1 MNMATIKAADGG
13 YLLNAEQFNYTKNEL
28 GQPVLN
34 VVGGG
39 GGDSGVTTLHIYV
52 SAIDRE
58 THNHTFTA
66 DKTPTEMQF
75 ITTPTWCVM
84 TFAAGLFGEDER
96 SIGVPPAWG
105 AGVPSFGYIYDTKEN
120 MNIYVVLGDV
130 MTNKWQIDLISFN
143 A

>member
-1 MNMATIKAADGG
+1 MSDTIRAADGG

-58 THNHTFTA
+58 TGNPTFTA
-66 DKTPTEMQF
+66 DKTPKEMLF
-75 ITTPTWCVM
+75 ITTPTWCVI
-84 TFAAGLFGEDER
+84 TFTAGVFGENEA
-96 SIGVPPAWG
+96 SFGVPPAWSNG
-105 AGVPSFGYIYDTKEN
+105 EPTFGYIYNPQDNTN
-120 MNIYVVLGDV
+120 QYVVSGNV
-130 MTNKWQIDLISFN
+130 NTNEWKINIRVFGG
-143 A
+143 

>member
-1 MNMATIKAADGG
+1 MGDTIRAADGG

-52 SAIDRE
+52 SAVDRE
-58 THNHTFTA
+58 TYDGTFTA
-66 DKTPTEMQF
+66 DKTPKQMQF

-84 TFAAGLFGEDER
+84 TFAAGLLGENEV

-105 AGVPSFGYIYDTKEN
+105 DGVPSFGYIYDTKEN
-120 MNIYVVLGDV
+120 MGIYVVLGDV
-130 MTNKWQIDLISFN
+130 DTNEWQIDLISLFGK
-143 A
+143 

>member
-1 MNMATIKAADGG
+1 MSDTIKAADGG
-13 YLLNAEQFNYTKNEL
+13 YLLNAEHFNYTKNEL

-66 DKTPTEMQF
+66 DKTPKEMQF

-84 TFAAGLFGEDER
+84 TFAAGLFGENEM
-96 SIGVPPAWG
+96 SIGVPPAFG
-105 AGVPSFGYIYDTKEN
+105 AGMPSFGYIYDTNEN
-120 MNIYVVLGDV
+120 MDTYIVFGDV
-130 MTNKWQIDLISFN
+130 ITNKWQINLMSLG
-143 A
+143 

>member
-1 MNMATIKAADGG
+1 MSDTIRAADGG

-39 GGDSGVTTLHIYV
+39 GGDSGVTTLHIYI

-58 THNHTFTA
+58 TVTPTFTA
-66 DKTPTEMQF
+66 DKTPKEMQSV
-75 ITTPTWCVM
+75 TTPTWCVV
-84 TFAAGLFGEDER
+84 TFAAGVFGEKEM
-96 SIGVPPAWG
+96 SFGVPPVW
-105 AGVPSFGYIYDTKEN
+105 AGGEPCFGYMYVPNKNEN
-120 MNIYVVLGDV
+120 KIFVSGNIS
-130 MTNKWQIDLISFN
+130 NNEWAIDLTFID

>member
-1 MNMATIKAADGG
+1 MSDTIRAADGG

-52 SAIDRE
+52 SAIDQE
-58 THNHTFTA
+58 TVTPTFTA
-66 DKTPTEMQF
+66 DKTPTEMQSVV
-75 ITTPTWCVM
+75 TPTWCVI
-84 TFAAGLFGEDER
+84 TFAAGTLAEGEA
-96 SIGVPPAWG
+96 SFGVPPVWAG
-105 AGVPSFGYIYDTKEN
+105 GVPCFGYMYITSKNEN
-120 MNIYVVLGDV
+120 KIFVSGSIDSNEWI
-130 MTNKWQIDLISFN
+130 IDLTFID

>member
-1 MNMATIKAADGG
+1 MSDTIRAADGG

-66 DKTPTEMQF
+66 DKTPKEMQF
-75 ITTPTWCVM
+75 MTTPTWCVM
-84 TFAAGLFGEDER
+84 TFAAGIFGENEM

-105 AGVPSFGYIYDTKEN
+105 AGEPTFGYIYNSQDNTN
-120 MNIYVVLGDV
+120 QYVVSGNV
-130 MTNKWQIDLISFN
+130 NTNEWELNFRLFGG
-143 A
+143 

>member
-1 MNMATIKAADGG
+1 MSDTIRAADGG

-58 THNHTFTA
+58 TSDPTFTA
-66 DKTPTEMQF
+66 DKTPKEMQF
-75 ITTPTWCVM
+75 ITTPTWCVI
-84 TFAAGLFGEDER
+84 TFAAGVFGENEA
-96 SIGVPPAWG
+96 SFGVPPAWG
-105 AGVPSFGYIYDTKEN
+105 SGSPTFGYVYNYQDNTDE
-120 MNIYVVLGDV
+120 YVVSGNIG
-130 MTNKWQIDLISFN
+130 TNEWKIDFRLFGG
-143 A
+143 

>member
-1 MNMATIKAADGG
+1 MSDTIRAADGG

-58 THNHTFTA
+58 THNHPFTA
-66 DKTPTEMQF
+66 DKTPTEMF
-75 ITTPTWCVM
+75 VTTPTWCVI
-84 TFAAGLFGEDER
+84 TFAAGVFGENEA
-96 SIGVPPAWG
+96 SFGVPPAWG
-105 AGVPSFGYIYDTKEN
+105 SGWPTFGYAYNYQDNTDE
-120 MNIYVVLGDV
+120 YVVSGNID
-130 MTNKWQIDLISFN
+130 TNEWEIDFRLFGG
-143 A
+143 

>member
-1 MNMATIKAADGG
+1 MSDTIRAADGG

-52 SAIDRE
+52 SAIDQE
-58 THNHTFTA
+58 TGTSIFTA
-66 DKTPTEMQF
+66 DKTPTEMQSVV
-75 ITTPTWCVM
+75 TATWCVV
-84 TFAAGLFGEDER
+84 TFAAGTLAEGEV
-96 SIGVPPAWG
+96 SVGVPPAWDG
-105 AGVPSFGYIYDTKEN
+105 GRPCFGYMHIDSTNETKIFVSSSIGSNEWTIN
-120 MNIYVVLGDV
+120 PFTG
-130 MTNKWQIDLISFN
+130 

>member
-1 MNMATIKAADGG
+1 MSDTIRAADGG
-13 YLLNAEQFNYTKNEL
+13 YLLNAEQFNSTKNEL

-66 DKTPTEMQF
+66 DKTPKEMQF
-75 ITTPTWCVM
+75 ITTPTWCVI
-84 TFAAGLFGEDER
+84 TFAAGLFGENEV
-96 SIGVPPAWG
+96 SISVPPAWG
-105 AGVPSFGYIYDTKEN
+105 DGKPGFGYIYDTKESVN
-120 MNIYVVLGDV
+120 AYVVLGDV
-130 MTNKWQIDLISFN
+130 EANEWQIDLISFN

>member
-1 MNMATIKAADGG
+1 MSDTIRAADGG

-52 SAIDRE
+52 SAIDPE
-58 THNHTFTA
+58 THNLTLTA

-75 ITTPTWCVM
+75 ITTPTWCVI
-84 TFAAGLFGEDER
+84 TFAAGLFGENER
-96 SIGVPPAWG
+96 SIGVPPAWKVDRI
-105 AGVPSFGYIYDTKEN
+105 AFGYLYDVSN
-120 MNIYVVLGDV
+120 G
-130 MTNKWQIDLISFN
+130 TNKWVVSEKSQDEWEIDLTAFN
-143 A
+143 S

>member
-84 TFAAGLFGEDER
+84 TFAAGVFGENEA
-96 SIGVPPAWG
+96 SFGVPPAWG
-105 AGVPSFGYIYDTKEN
+105 SGSPTFGYVYNHQDNTDE
-120 MNIYVVLGDV
+120 YVVSGNIG
-130 MTNKWQIDLISFN
+130 TNEWKIDFRLFGG
-143 A
+143 

>member
-1 MNMATIKAADGG
+1 MGDTIRAADGG

-58 THNHTFTA
+58 THNHTFKA
-66 DKTPTEMQF
+66 DKTQTEMQF

-84 TFAAGLFGEDER
+84 TFAAGLFGENEI

-130 MTNKWQIDLISFN
+130 IENKWQIDLISFN